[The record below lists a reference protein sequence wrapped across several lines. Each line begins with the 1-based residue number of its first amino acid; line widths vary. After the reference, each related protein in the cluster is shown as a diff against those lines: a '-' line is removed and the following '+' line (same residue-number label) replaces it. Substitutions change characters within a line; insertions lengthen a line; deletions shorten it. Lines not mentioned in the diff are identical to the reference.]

1 MNASSFITLVTYMLR
16 QHGIRFYKGLYVT
29 FKLAPDL
36 KKNTVYLSSYSP
48 LNEGHFS
55 ILTNPKIV
63 SEYDQEIPQSQTADN
78 PVAPRGRA
86 AQPSRDTRKTN

>member
-1 MNASSFITLVTYMLR
+1 MLAKVTECKTLTVS
-16 QHGIRFYKGLYVT
+16 YK
-29 FKLAPDL
+29 
-36 KKNTVYLSSYSP
+36 
-48 LNEGHFS
+48 
-55 ILTNPKIV
+55 PKIV

>member
-1 MNASSFITLVTYMLR
+1 MNALIAIAWHRWRNQRKKKSKHVPTIVIFHHLIHLDQICNHEIPSNTIVT
-16 QHGIRFYKGLYVT
+16 
-29 FKLAPDL
+29 
-36 KKNTVYLSSYSP
+36 
-48 LNEGHFS
+48 E
-55 ILTNPKIV
+55 IV